1 MTCKMLG
8 TGGRK
13 RNRIYYCVTGEGGF
27 GQPSIQLWLLV
38 TDIEFLRGFF
48 NTFCLIKFKSLSV
61 KLGPCVLFFILQS
74 LNTTLSLLLVVVLS

>member
-1 MTCKMLG
+1 MTYKMLG

-13 RNRIYYCVTGEGGF
+13 KNRVYYCVTEEGGF

-38 TDIEFLRGFF
+38 TDIEFLRGLF

-61 KLGPCVLFFILQS
+61 KLG
-74 LNTTLSLLLVVVLS
+74 TLGAIFRITKLK

>member
-8 TGGRK
+8 MGGRK
-13 RNRIYYCVTGEGGF
+13 GNRLYYCVTEEGGF

-61 KLGPCVLFFILQS
+61 KLS
-74 LNTTLSLLLVVVLS
+74 TLCAIFHITELK